1 MKISINAYGKKYII
15 ESNKLELQDGIDMI
29 KLILKQIKEN
39 ENK

>member
-1 MKISINAYGKKYII
+1 MKISINTNGKKYIV
-15 ESNKLELQDGIDMI
+15 ESTKLDLQNGIDMI

>member
-15 ESNKLELQDGIDMI
+15 ESNKLDLQNGIDMI